1 MQFLD
6 EVELGTVERLK
17 EQDEFLLRM
26 YQAEF
31 TKDPSSRA
39 TESSRS
45 NVIAL
50 RHTLKQMY
58 GEVVATEVGQ
68 SRLDKHKIAN
78 P

>member
-1 MQFLD
+1 MHFVQELD
-6 EVELGTVERLK
+6 SGANERLK
-17 EQDEFLLRM
+17 EQGEFLLRI

-31 TKDPSSRA
+31 AKDPRSRA

-58 GEVVATEVGQ
+58 GEAVASDV
-68 SRLDKHKIAN
+68 AN
-78 P
+78 LV